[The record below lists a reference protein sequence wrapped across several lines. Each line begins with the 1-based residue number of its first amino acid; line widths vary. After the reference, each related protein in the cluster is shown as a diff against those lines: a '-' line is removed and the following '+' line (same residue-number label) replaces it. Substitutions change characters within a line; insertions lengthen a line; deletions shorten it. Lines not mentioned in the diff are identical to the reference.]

1 MNKGIVGLKN
11 RGNTCY
17 LNTSIQ
23 CLSHLKY
30 LTEYFLNNSY
40 IVDLNNRFNQ
50 LKGNNLISI
59 KITREYA
66 KLITALWSNSKGAI
80 EPQSFHEVIQNN
92 NNQFTGYDQQD
103 SHEIL
108 SFILDN
114 LHEGLK
120 YNVDIN
126 YSGIIENSLDQLVVE
141 SIKNWKSNVDN
152 KYSIIA
158 DYFFGQF
165 INKIISLENKS
176 NNKLLS
182 KNFEMFNMLNIP
194 IYGNT
199 LYDSLSK
206 YFEKEILESKYL
218 DEATN
223 VYTNAYRQIKIM
235 RVPKYLIIVLKRF
248 KANENGS
255 LLKSNNNI
263 TFPIEDLDISLYSE
277 GYDSINCNLRLI
289 SIGCHSGDLEGG
301 HYFSIC
307 RHLNEKWYKY
317 NDEHVVEININSSKE
332 ILYKYGYILIYE
344 KIKND

>member
-1 MNKGIVGLKN
+1 
-11 RGNTCY
+11 
-17 LNTSIQ
+17 
-23 CLSHLKY
+23 
-30 LTEYFLNNSY
+30 
-40 IVDLNNRFNQ
+40 
-50 LKGNNLISI
+50 
-59 KITREYA
+59 
-66 KLITALWSNSKGAI
+66 
-80 EPQSFHEVIQNN
+80 
-92 NNQFTGYDQQD
+92 
-103 SHEIL
+103 
-108 SFILDN
+108 
-114 LHEGLK
+114 
-120 YNVDIN
+120 
-126 YSGIIENSLDQLVVE
+126 
-141 SIKNWKSNVDN
+141 VDN

-344 KIKND
+344 KIKNE